1 MFMFIKENLANI
13 AALLIML
20 MYLLVIANIGVFQ
33 EHRPGHRLGNFLIA
47 LD

>member
-33 EHRPGHRLGNFLIA
+33 DIVQAIDSAIF
-47 LD
+47 

>member
-20 MYLLVIANIGVFQ
+20 TYLLIIANIEIFQ
-33 EHRPGHRLGNFLIA
+33 DLVQAIDTTIFQ
-47 LD
+47 